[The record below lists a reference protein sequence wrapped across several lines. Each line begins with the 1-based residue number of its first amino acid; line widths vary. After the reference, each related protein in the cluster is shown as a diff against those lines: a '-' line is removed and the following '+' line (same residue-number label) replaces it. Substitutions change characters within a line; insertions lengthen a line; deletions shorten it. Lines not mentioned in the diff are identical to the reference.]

1 MELNLH
7 DIHAESIELALDRAR
22 QYRSLLEPEIAESI
36 CLDILNIEPD
46 NQAALVVY
54 ILALTDQISI
64 SGSQSPFQDIDAAIA
79 RLTSEYQQIYYTGI
93 VLERRARFMLTQPM
107 SRAFAYDY
115 FIKALECYQQAEHM
129 RPNHNDEAILRWNS
143 CVRTIQR
150 EKLEPLSESDQIV
163 MSRES

>member
-36 CLDILNIEPD
+36 CLDILNIDPD

-79 RLTSEYQQIYYTGI
+79 RLASEYQQIYYTGI

-115 FIKALECYQQAEHM
+115 FIKALECYQQAEQM
-129 RPNHNDEAILRWNS
+129 RPHHNDEAILRWNS

>member
-1 MELNLH
+1 MDLTLH

-36 CLDILNIEPD
+36 CLDILNIEPE

-64 SGSQSPFQDIDAAIA
+64 SGSQSPFQDIETAISK
-79 RLTSEYQQIYYTGI
+79 LSSEYKQSYYSGI

-115 FIKALECYQQAEHM
+115 FIKALECYQQAEQM
-129 RPNHNDEAILRWNS
+129 RPDHNDEAILRWNS

-150 EKLEPLSESDQIV
+150 EKLEPLSETDQIV

>member
-36 CLDILNIEPD
+36 CLDILNIEPE

-64 SGSQSPFQDIDAAIA
+64 SGSQSPFQDIEVAIA
-79 RLTSEYQQIYYTGI
+79 KLSSEYKRIYYTGI

-115 FIKALECYQQAEHM
+115 FIKALECYQQAEQM
-129 RPNHNDEAILRWNS
+129 RPDHNDEATLRWNS

-150 EKLEPLSESDQIV
+150 EKLEPLSDTDHIV

>member
-1 MELNLH
+1 MDLNLH

-36 CLDILNIEPD
+36 CLDILNIEPE

-64 SGSQSPFQDIDAAIA
+64 SGSQSPFQDIEVAIA
-79 RLTSEYQQIYYTGI
+79 KLTSEYKQIYYTGI

-115 FIKALECYQQAEHM
+115 FIKALESYQQAEQM
-129 RPNHNDEAILRWNS
+129 RPDHNDESILRWNS

-150 EKLEPLSESDQIV
+150 EKLEPLSETDQIA

>member
-1 MELNLH
+1 MDLNLH

-36 CLDILNIEPD
+36 CLDILNIEPE

-64 SGSQSPFQDIDAAIA
+64 SGSQSPFQDIEAAIA
-79 RLTSEYQQIYYTGI
+79 KLSSEYKQIYYTGI

-115 FIKALECYQQAEHM
+115 FIKALECYQQAEQM
-129 RPNHNDEAILRWNS
+129 RPDHNDEAILRWNS

-150 EKLEPLSESDQIV
+150 EKLEPLSETDQIA

>member
-1 MELNLH
+1 MDLNLH

-36 CLDILNIEPD
+36 CLDILNIEPE

-64 SGSQSPFQDIDAAIA
+64 SGSQSPFQDIEVAIA
-79 RLTSEYQQIYYTGI
+79 KLSSEYKQIYYTGI

-115 FIKALECYQQAEHM
+115 FIKALECYQQAEQM
-129 RPNHNDEAILRWNS
+129 RPDHNDEAILRWNS

-150 EKLEPLSESDQIV
+150 EKLEPLSETDQIA

>member
-36 CLDILNIEPD
+36 CLDILNIEPE
-46 NQAALVVY
+46 NQSALVVY

-64 SGSQSPFQDIDAAIA
+64 SGSQSPFQDIEVAIA
-79 RLTSEYQQIYYTGI
+79 KLTSEYKQLYYTGI
-93 VLERRARFMLTQPM
+93 VLERRARFMLSQPM

-115 FIKALECYQQAEHM
+115 FIKALECYQQAEQM
-129 RPNHNDEAILRWNS
+129 RPDHNDEAILRWNS
-143 CVRTIQR
+143 CLRTIQR
-150 EKLEPLSESDQIV
+150 EKLEPLSETDQIV

>member
-1 MELNLH
+1 MDLNLH

-36 CLDILNIEPD
+36 CLDILNIEPE

-64 SGSQSPFQDIDAAIA
+64 SGSQSPFQDIEVAIGK
-79 RLTSEYQQIYYTGI
+79 LSSEYKQIYYTGI

-115 FIKALECYQQAEHM
+115 FIKALECYQQAEQM
-129 RPNHNDEAILRWNS
+129 RPDHNDEAILRWNS

-150 EKLEPLSESDQIV
+150 EKLEPLSETDQIA

>member
-1 MELNLH
+1 MDLNLH
-7 DIHAESIELALDRAR
+7 DIHAESIGLALDRAR

-36 CLDILNIEPD
+36 CLDILNIEPE

-64 SGSQSPFQDIDAAIA
+64 SGSQSPFQDIEAAIA
-79 RLTSEYQQIYYTGI
+79 KLSSEYKQIYYTGI

-115 FIKALECYQQAEHM
+115 FIKALECYQQAEQM
-129 RPNHNDEAILRWNS
+129 RPDHNDEAILRWNS

-150 EKLEPLSESDQIV
+150 EKLEPLSETDQIA

>member
-1 MELNLH
+1 MDLNLH

-36 CLDILNIEPD
+36 CLDILNIEPE

-64 SGSQSPFQDIDAAIA
+64 SGSQSPFQDIEVAIA
-79 RLTSEYQQIYYTGI
+79 KLTSEYKQIYYTGI

-115 FIKALECYQQAEHM
+115 FIKALECYQQAEQM
-129 RPNHNDEAILRWNS
+129 RPDHNDEAILRWNS

-150 EKLEPLSESDQIV
+150 EKLEPLSETDQIV

>member
-1 MELNLH
+1 MDLNLH

-36 CLDILNIEPD
+36 CLDILNIEPE

-64 SGSQSPFQDIDAAIA
+64 SGSQSPFQDIEAAIA
-79 RLTSEYQQIYYTGI
+79 KLSSEYKQIYYTGI

-115 FIKALECYQQAEHM
+115 FIKALECYQQAEQM
-129 RPNHNDEAILRWNS
+129 RPDHNDEAIGSNNS

-150 EKLEPLSESDQIV
+150 EKLEPLSETDQIA

>member
-1 MELNLH
+1 MDLNLH

-36 CLDILNIEPD
+36 CLDILNIEPE

-64 SGSQSPFQDIDAAIA
+64 SGSQSPFQDIEAAINK
-79 RLTSEYQQIYYTGI
+79 LTSEYKQIYYTGI

-115 FIKALECYQQAEHM
+115 FIKALECYQQAEQM
-129 RPNHNDEAILRWNS
+129 RPDHNDEAILRWNS

-150 EKLEPLSESDQIV
+150 EKLEPLSETDQIA

>member
-1 MELNLH
+1 MDLNLH

-36 CLDILNIEPD
+36 CLDILNIEPE

-64 SGSQSPFQDIDAAIA
+64 SGSQSPFQDIEVAIA
-79 RLTSEYQQIYYTGI
+79 KLSSEYKQIYYTGI

-115 FIKALECYQQAEHM
+115 FIKALECYQQAEQM
-129 RPNHNDEAILRWNS
+129 RPDHNDEAILRWNS

-150 EKLEPLSESDQIV
+150 EKLEPLSETDQIV

>member
-36 CLDILNIEPD
+36 CLDILNIEPE

-64 SGSQSPFQDIDAAIA
+64 SGSQSPFQDIEVAIA
-79 RLTSEYQQIYYTGI
+79 KLSSEYKQIYYTGI

-115 FIKALECYQQAEHM
+115 FIKALECYQQAEQM
-129 RPNHNDEAILRWNS
+129 RPDHNDEATLRWNS

-150 EKLEPLSESDQIV
+150 EKLEPLSDTDQIV

>member
-7 DIHAESIELALDRAR
+7 DIHPESIELALDRAR

-36 CLDILNIEPD
+36 CLDILNIEPE

-64 SGSQSPFQDIDAAIA
+64 SGSQSPFQDIDAAIGK
-79 RLTSEYQQIYYTGI
+79 LTSEYKQIYYTGI
-93 VLERRARFMLTQPM
+93 VLERRARFMLSQPM

-115 FIKALECYQQAEHM
+115 FIKALECYQQAEQM
-129 RPNHNDEAILRWNS
+129 RPDHNDEAILRWNS

-150 EKLEPLSESDQIV
+150 EKLEPLSETDQIV

>member
-1 MELNLH
+1 MDLNLH

-36 CLDILNIEPD
+36 CLDILNIEPE
-46 NQAALVVY
+46 NQSALVVY

-64 SGSQSPFQDIDAAIA
+64 SGSQSPFQDIEVAIA
-79 RLTSEYQQIYYTGI
+79 KLSSEYKQIYYTGI

-115 FIKALECYQQAEHM
+115 FIKALECYQHAEQM
-129 RPNHNDEAILRWNS
+129 RPDHNDEAILRWNS

-150 EKLEPLSESDQIV
+150 EKLEPLSETDQIA

>member
-1 MELNLH
+1 MDLNLH

-36 CLDILNIEPD
+36 CLDILNIEPE

-64 SGSQSPFQDIDAAIA
+64 SGSQSPFQDIEAAIA
-79 RLTSEYQQIYYTGI
+79 KLCSEYKQIYYTGI

-115 FIKALECYQQAEHM
+115 FIKALECYQQAEQM
-129 RPNHNDEAILRWNS
+129 RPDHNDEAILRWNS

-150 EKLEPLSESDQIV
+150 EKLEPLSETDQIA

>member
-1 MELNLH
+1 MDLNLH

-36 CLDILNIEPD
+36 CLDILNIEPE
-46 NQAALVVY
+46 NQSALVVY
-54 ILALTDQISI
+54 ILALTDQVSI
-64 SGSQSPFQDIDAAIA
+64 SGSQSPFQDIEVAIA
-79 RLTSEYQQIYYTGI
+79 KLSSEYKQIYYTGI

-115 FIKALECYQQAEHM
+115 FIKALGCYQQAEQM
-129 RPNHNDEAILRWNS
+129 RPDHNDEAILRWNS

-150 EKLEPLSESDQIV
+150 EKLEPLSETDQIA